1 MRNLT
6 YFSSGRKLK
15 EFRENYLKYLLYTEN
30 CLEIK
35 NVFFLSFLSFSSG
48 PVEWFN
54 FWHQKFSKYHTVEKK
69 TIWSPERWLFCYS
82 QKRPFLRLHG
92 IWNVFTKVEALA
104 QLLRFLFLTILWHD
118 NKRSFF
124 IFPRQISKI
133 GKLLTTKT
141 ANLNVGQLRFVKIW
155 RSRLTYSGS
164 KIFIKFMWL
173 TIFIDQEP
181 IRSPI

>member
-1 MRNLT
+1 M
-6 YFSSGRKLK
+6 S
-15 EFRENYLKYLLYTEN
+15 
-30 CLEIK
+30 
-35 NVFFLSFLSFSSG
+35 FFLSFLSFFFRTSRVIQLLAPKIFKIPYSR
-48 PVEWFN
+48 
-54 FWHQKFSKYHTVEKK
+54 KK
-69 TIWSPERWLFCYS
+69 TIWSPERWLLCYS
-82 QKRPFLRLHG
+82 QKQPFLRLHG
-92 IWNVFTKVEALA
+92 IWNVFIKVEALA
-104 QLLRFLFLTILWHD
+104 QLLRFLFLTILWYD

-124 IFPRQISKI
+124 IFPREISKI